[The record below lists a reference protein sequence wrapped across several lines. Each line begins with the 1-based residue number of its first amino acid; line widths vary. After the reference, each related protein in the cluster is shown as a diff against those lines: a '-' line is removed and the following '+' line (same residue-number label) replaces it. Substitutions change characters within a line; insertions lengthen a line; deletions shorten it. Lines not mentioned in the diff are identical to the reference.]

1 MTYVISEVGIN
12 HNGDLDL
19 AKFLI
24 KQSHDA
30 GCDAVKFQ
38 KRNINEVY
46 SQPNLIIWMSS
57 IIKLHL
63 QWLAMKPLLRL

>member
-24 KQSHDA
+24 EKSHKA

-38 KRNINEVY
+38 KRTISEVY
-46 SQPNLIIWMSS
+46 SKDELY
-57 IIKLHL
+57 KL
-63 QWLAMKPLLRL
+63 R